1 VARRLLGGEPVAGQQ
16 DVSAGADEAVS
27 AGDVPEQVMKT
38 AGAVPRQR
46 GVPRSDRI
54 GRVRKLLPLLVVTVL
69 AGAGGCG
76 GATAVGKAEQF
87 TQGGVSME
95 PTVKAGQVITVRAVG
110 RDYKP
115 RRGDIVLFH
124 GGGGQWGDS
133 AAPFLKRVIAVGGET
148 IACCDTAGKVTINGR
163 PLDEPYVANDAP
175 PDMPPSAH
183 SCGPRRFGPVA
194 VATGTVFVMGD
205 NRAASN
211 DSRCA
216 GPIPATSIFAVLAS

>member
-1 VARRLLGGEPVAGQQ
+1 
-16 DVSAGADEAVS
+16 
-27 AGDVPEQVMKT
+27 M
-38 AGAVPRQR
+38 
-46 GVPRSDRI
+46 
-54 GRVRKLLPLLVVTVL
+54 

-76 GATAVGKAEQF
+76 GVTTVGGVERF

-110 RDYKP
+110 RTYRP

-124 GGGGQWGDS
+124 PPGGPWGDGT
-133 AAPFLKRVIAVGGET
+133 APFLKRVIAVGGDT
-148 IACCDTAGKVTINGR
+148 IACCDPAGKVTINAK
-163 PLDEPYVANDAP
+163 PLAEPYVAHDAP
-175 PDMPPSAH
+175 LDMPQSPYG
-183 SCGPRRFGPVA
+183 CGPRRFGPVA

-216 GPIPATSIFAVLAS
+216 APIPATSVFAVMIS